1 MIGNDVVDLKLAS
14 IESNWQR
21 RGFLSK
27 IFSTEEQKQIAA
39 AKDPTL
45 LVWLF
50 WSMKESAYKANQ
62 RRFELKPLF
71 NPWDFDCSITQFP
84 TEKITGKIKV
94 DKEEYVSSSLIENDC
109 IYSFA
114 QSLTDSSAF
123 HHQICEANYRSDLLS
138 TLAYRLNVSAA
149 ELQLQKDNFGI
160 PHIFHLN
167 RKMDFPFSI
176 SHHGNRGA
184 FVIPKNFSVIS

>member
-1 MIGNDVVDLKLAS
+1 MIGNDVVDLKLAC

-21 RGFLSK
+21 RGFLAK
-27 IFSTEEQKQIAA
+27 LFSTEEQKEIET
-39 AKDPTL
+39 AKNPDL

-50 WSMKESAYKANQ
+50 WSMKESAYKAHQ

-71 NPWDFDCSITQFP
+71 NPWDFECSITQFSS
-84 TEKITGKIKV
+84 EKITGKIKV
-94 DKEEYVSSSLIENDC
+94 ENEEYVSSSFIENDC

-114 QSLTDSSAF
+114 QSSTDSSVF
-123 HHQICEANYRSDLLS
+123 HHQICEANYKSDLLS
-138 TLAYRLNVSAA
+138 ALANKLNVSAT

-160 PHIFHLN
+160 PHIFYFD
-167 RKMDFPFSI
+167 RKLDFPFSI

-184 FVIPKNFSVIS
+184 FVIPKIFSVIF